1 MRVTRSATIL
11 APTSVVFAQV
21 NDFHNWDAWSPWAK
35 LDPAAKNSFD
45 GPSSGTGA
53 RFSWAGNDKV
63 GEGAMTI
70 TDSRESELV
79 RIKLD
84 FVKPFKATNTAEF
97 TFKPEG
103 GQTLVTWS
111 MFGQKNFPCKAVSL
125 FMDMDKMVGG
135 EFEQG
140 LASMKSVAENAPHE

>member
-1 MRVTRSATIL
+1 M
-11 APTSVVFAQV
+11 
-21 NDFHNWDAWSPWAK
+21 
-35 LDPAAKNSFD
+35 
-45 GPSSGTGA
+45 
-53 RFSWAGNDKV
+53 WAGNHEV

-84 FVKPFKATNTAEF
+84 FEKPFRATNTAEF
-97 TFKPEG
+97 TFRPEG
-103 GQTLVTWS
+103 EHTVVTWS

-140 LASMKSVAENAPHE
+140 LASMKVAAEKTSHE